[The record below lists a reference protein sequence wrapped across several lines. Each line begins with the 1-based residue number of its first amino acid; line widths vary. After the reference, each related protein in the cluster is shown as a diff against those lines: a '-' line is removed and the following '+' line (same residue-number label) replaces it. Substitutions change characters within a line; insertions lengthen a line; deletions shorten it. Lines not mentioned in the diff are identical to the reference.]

1 VGGGAYLM
9 ELPGTRAVG
18 RSCSAYAPARA
29 VSGGLVVVG
38 RRSHPGPLRLPELI
52 VAGRAGMPPEGAS
65 RPDFVSAI
73 ATAAGTGRSN
83 S

>member
-1 VGGGAYLM
+1 M
-9 ELPGTRAVG
+9 ELPGTRAAG

-38 RRSHPGPLRLPELI
+38 RRSHPGPLHLPELI
-52 VAGRAGMPPEGAS
+52 VAGRAGMPPEGAA

>member
-1 VGGGAYLM
+1 M
-9 ELPGTRAVG
+9 ELPGTRAAG
-18 RSCSAYAPARA
+18 WSCSAYAPARV
-29 VSGGLVVVG
+29 VSGGLIVVG
-38 RRSHPGPLRLPELI
+38 RQSHLGPLRLPELI